1 MKEKEDLF
9 QVIAIPSLM
18 LLMLM
23 VTNFLR
29 LEIHGD
35 ILNGKEIGVISQ
47 TSGHQNSRR
56 NCNLLTRM
64 TAASGCACKIS
75 LSSLIQYIFA

>member
-1 MKEKEDLF
+1 MEKGDLF

-18 LLMLM
+18 FLMQT
-23 VTNFLR
+23 VTNFLS

-47 TSGHQNSRR
+47 KNGHQNSRG
-56 NCNLLTRM
+56 
-64 TAASGCACKIS
+64 S
-75 LSSLIQYIFA
+75 

>member
-1 MKEKEDLF
+1 MDKGDLF

-18 LLMLM
+18 FLMLT
-23 VTNFLR
+23 VTNFLS

-47 TSGHQNSRR
+47 KSGHQNSRVSYR
-56 NCNLLTRM
+56 FLMWM
-64 TAASGCACKIS
+64 TDASGCA
-75 LSSLIQYIFA
+75 